1 MRRFIVT
8 TICVLGLSTGA
19 LAQNRGVELDKAVE
33 EARAAY
39 LALQEAEQ
47 RRDQGIEPQA
57 GERIGTAAGSTR
69 PTDQYVVRQS
79 ELERA
84 VELARLRYEAA
95 MKRWNDLK

>member
-1 MRRFIVT
+1 MKRLIPVVLL
-8 TICVLGLSTGA
+8 CVSTA
-19 LAQNRGVELDKAVE
+19 LAAQANRSAELDKAVE

-57 GERIGTAAGSTR
+57 GERLGTAAGSTR
-69 PTDQYVVRQS
+69 PSEQYVARQS

-84 VELARLRYEAA
+84 AELARLRYEAA

>member
-1 MRRFIVT
+1 MKRLIPVVLL
-8 TICVLGLSTGA
+8 CVSSA
-19 LAQNRGVELDKAVE
+19 LAAQANRGAELDKALE

-39 LALQEAEQ
+39 LALKEAES

-57 GERIGTAAGSTR
+57 GERLGTAAGSTR
-69 PTDQYVVRQS
+69 PSDQYVARQS

>member
-1 MRRFIVT
+1 MERLILAFIF
-8 TICVLGLSTGA
+8 CVFSGLT
-19 LAQNRGVELDKAVE
+19 LAQDRSAELDKAVE

-39 LALQEAEQ
+39 LALKDAEQ
-47 RRDQGIEPQA
+47 RRDQGVEPQA
-57 GERIGTAAGSTR
+57 GERLGTAAGSTR
-69 PTDQYVVRQS
+69 PSEQYVTRQS

>member
-1 MRRFIVT
+1 MKRLIPVVLL
-8 TICVLGLSTGA
+8 CVSSA
-19 LAQNRGVELDKAVE
+19 LAAQANRGAELDKALE

-39 LALQEAEQ
+39 LALKEAES

-57 GERIGTAAGSTR
+57 GERLGTAAGSTR
-69 PTDQYVVRQS
+69 PSDQYVARQS

-84 VELARLRYEAA
+84 VEFARLRYEAA

>member
-1 MRRFIVT
+1 MKRLIPLVLL
-8 TICVLGLSTGA
+8 CVSSA
-19 LAQNRGVELDKAVE
+19 LAAQTNRSVELDNAVE

-39 LALQEAEQ
+39 LALKEAEQ

-57 GERIGTAAGSTR
+57 GERLGTAAGSTR
-69 PTDQYVVRQS
+69 SSDQYVTRQS

-84 VELARLRYEAA
+84 VELAKLRYEAA

>member
-1 MRRFIVT
+1 MKRLIPV
-8 TICVLGLSTGA
+8 VLLCLSSA
-19 LAQNRGVELDKAVE
+19 LAAQPNRSAELDQAVE

-39 LALQEAEQ
+39 LALKEAES

-57 GERIGTAAGSTR
+57 GERLGTAAGSTR
-69 PTDQYVVRQS
+69 PSEQYVVRQS

>member
-1 MRRFIVT
+1 MRRFLIT
-8 TICVLGLSTGA
+8 TICLLAWSTFA
-19 LAQNRGVELDKAVE
+19 LAQNRGAELDKAVE

-39 LALQEAEQ
+39 LALKEAEQ

-69 PTDQYVVRQS
+69 PTEQYVVRQS

-84 VELARLRYEAA
+84 VEIAQLRYEAA

>member
-1 MRRFIVT
+1 MKRLIPVVLL
-8 TICVLGLSTGA
+8 CVSSA
-19 LAQNRGVELDKAVE
+19 VVAQTNRSAELDKAVE

-39 LALQEAEQ
+39 LALKEAES

-57 GERIGTAAGSTR
+57 GERLGTAAGSTR
-69 PTDQYVVRQS
+69 PSEQYVARQA

-84 VELARLRYEAA
+84 AELARLRYEAA